1 MPTTTGPLAAPPY
14 RRLAAELLAWSDR
27 TRRDLPWRRTRD
39 PWAILVSELMLQQT
53 QVARVETRYAE
64 FLDRFPDPQACADAA
79 PAEVV
84 RAWAGLGYNRRAI
97 NLHRTA
103 RVLVDQHGGRLPDD
117 LDALL
122 TLPGV
127 GPYTARAVLAFA
139 FERDHGV
146 VDTNA
151 ARVIARAITGHRL
164 SAREVQDHADELVPL
179 GRGWAWNQAI
189 LDLGATT
196 CVKRSPRCE
205 VCPIVKRCAWASAGS
220 PEPDPA
226 EGSAGTSGRQSR
238 FDGSDRQG
246 RGRLVRALST
256 GPVALDRVAD
266 AAGFPDD
273 PDSARR
279 LADGLVGDGLAE
291 YVDGQLALPA

>member
-1 MPTTTGPLAAPPY
+1 LPSTTGPLAAPPH
-14 RRLAAELLAWSDR
+14 RRLAEQLLAWSAD

-53 QVARVETRYAE
+53 QVARVEPRYLA
-64 FLDRFPDPQACADAA
+64 FLERFPDPATCAAAA

-84 RAWAGLGYNRRAI
+84 RAWAGLGYNRRAV

-103 RVLVDQHGGRLPDD
+103 TVVARDHGGRLPDD

-122 TLPGV
+122 ELPGI

-151 ARVIARAITGHRL
+151 ARVIARAVAGRRL
-164 SAREVQDHADELVPL
+164 TAREVQDHADELVPL
-179 GRGWAWNQAI
+179 GRGWDWNQAI
-189 LDLGATT
+189 LDLGATI
-196 CVKRSPRCE
+196 CVKRSPRCAR
-205 VCPIVKRCAWASAGS
+205 CPVADRCAWAERGFADPDPSDGSAGS
-220 PEPDPA
+220 SVP
-226 EGSAGTSGRQSR
+226 QSR
-238 FDGSDRQG
+238 FEGSDRQG
-246 RGRLVRALST
+246 RGRLVQSLRT
-256 GPVALDRVAD
+256 GPLELERLAD
-266 AAGFPDD
+266 AAGWPDD
-273 PDSARR
+273 PDRARR
-279 LADGLVGDGLAE
+279 VADSLVGDGLAE

>member
-273 PDSARR
+273 PDRARR